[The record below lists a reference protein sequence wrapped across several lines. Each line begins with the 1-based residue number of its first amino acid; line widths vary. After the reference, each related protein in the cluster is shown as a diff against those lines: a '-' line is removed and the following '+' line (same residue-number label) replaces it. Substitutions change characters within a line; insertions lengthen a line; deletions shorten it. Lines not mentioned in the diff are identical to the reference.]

1 MAKKRVYILNHSA
14 TSVIKW
20 MGQQGWSLERAMR
33 VVDHFATG
41 KLAASSVL
49 TALRDANNPKY
60 ATGIAPLCQEEIE
73 KLTEVA
79 NNGSLIADQG
89 QSADTSQISNQ
100 IQNLKDQVEIL
111 KNRLA
116 DVIAQRPVE
125 TKITIEAPSIGTTTI
140 EETVHPIFEQVL
152 FHLECGDS
160 VMLVGPSGCGKTH
173 LAAQIAR
180 ILQRDFSA
188 ISLSGGVTESKLF
201 GRNVPN
207 IATGKSEYQST
218 PFVRL
223 YEKGGVFL
231 LDEVDAADPNVLL
244 SLNLALSN
252 GHMVLDRAKN
262 PEVNRHK
269 DFVCLAAAN
278 TWGSGADRQY
288 VGRNQQDTAF
298 SARFVQLAMDYD
310 KAMEFALCPSH
321 PEHVERMHRYRE
333 KARAH
338 RLERTI
344 STRFILRSYNWI
356 LRGKDQD
363 YVDSLLFAG
372 WREDEIRKVRD

>member
-60 ATGIAPLCQEEIE
+60 ANGIAPLCQEEID

-79 NNGSLIADQG
+79 NGGSLADQG
-89 QSADTSQISNQ
+89 QSADISQINNQ
-100 IQNLKDQVEIL
+100 IQNLKDQVEAL

-116 DVIAQRPVE
+116 EVIAQRPVE
-125 TKITIEAPSIGTTTI
+125 TKITIEAPSIETTTI
-140 EETVHPIFEQVL
+140 EEPVHPIFEQVL
-152 FHLECGDS
+152 FHLECGDN

-180 ILQRDFSA
+180 ILKRDFSA

-252 GHMVLDRAKN
+252 GHMVLDRAEN

-298 SARFVQLAMDYD
+298 SSRFVQLAMDYD
-310 KAMEFALCPSH
+310 KAMEFALCPQH

-333 KARAH
+333 RVRAH

-344 STRFILRSYNWI
+344 STRFILQSYNWI

-372 WREDEIRKVRD
+372 WREDEVRKVRD